1 MAEPGPAASP
11 TTAPSQSVSLYKL
24 SHTTKYTSKRS
35 YPHIHDFSNPLSP
48 NLNFANS

>member
-24 SHTTKYTSKRS
+24 SHTTKCGSKRS
-35 YPHIHDFSNPLSP
+35 SPHIHDFSNLLSP
-48 NLNFANS
+48 NSNFANS